1 MHEMLLSK
9 KNVIARQA
17 CPEQAD
23 GTPSMK
29 KNFFLV
35 NSPNL
40 GGLCA
45 FARVMFFCRGLISRK
60 YEVTLASFL
69 Q

>member
-9 KNVIARQA
+9 KMLSRAKHVLSKPKGRQA
-17 CPEQAD
+17 C
-23 GTPSMK
+23 K